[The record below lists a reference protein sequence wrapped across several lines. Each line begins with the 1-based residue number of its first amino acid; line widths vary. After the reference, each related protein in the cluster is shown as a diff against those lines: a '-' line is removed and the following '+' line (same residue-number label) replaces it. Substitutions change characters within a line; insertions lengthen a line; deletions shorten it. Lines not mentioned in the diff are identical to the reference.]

1 MRVTYQI
8 DRCAMA
14 RFRTLPFAAA
24 LTAIAVF
31 ASQTLAQFPG
41 GGRGPDGGRGGRG
54 GDGGGRGGF
63 GGGPGQGG
71 FGGGMQGGRGAPDP
85 EMIWGFMSQG
95 KDSINLND
103 PANQRT
109 KESMIRQGT
118 PIPANGILTKAEFK
132 ANFEKRMAERAA
144 GGGRGGPMAAPGSP
158 QAQTMTMTP
167 GANGQMMMSVNG
179 GPPQPVQGNVQSMS
193 PGGMGGGRGGFDPS
207 SMSDDQI
214 KQMMASRYE
223 VDPAGRISF
232 AAAQNGRGNLRE
244 QFTQYDMNRDGF
256 IDANEYR
263 GILAARMG
271 GGGGFGGNNNFQPGM
286 NGGMPPGGGWNGGQP
301 GGWGGS
307 MPPGNDRTNRKR
319 DEEEEKPVVYRFGNM
334 PKEVPS
340 WFEQLDG
347 DKDGQVG
354 LYEWRAARRSTS
366 DFEDFDLNGDGYVT
380 AEEWLRKQRMDLTKR
395 EEEEHMAK
403 PVGVNASNSG
413 RGSGGGFGGRG
424 FGGGGTPGG
433 FGSPPAMGG
442 TSQDRGS
449 SSGRNPFTGAG
460 GPPGGG
466 RGAGAERGSRGG
478 PGGERGSRGETSGES
493 RTNKEEKKDEKRAE
507 RGNRPE

>member
-1 MRVTYQI
+1 MSMAQQI
-8 DRCAMA
+8 ARCAMT
-14 RFRTLPFAAA
+14 RFRTLSFAAS
-24 LTAIAVF
+24 LTAIAF
-31 ASQTLAQFPG
+31 IASQTFAQFPGAQFPG
-41 GGRGPDGGRGGRG
+41 GGRGPG

-71 FGGGMQGGRGAPDP
+71 FGGGMPGGGRGAPDP
-85 EMIWGFMSQG
+85 EMIWGMMSQG

-103 PANQRT
+103 PANMQLKSRMQRD
-109 KESMIRQGT
+109 GT
-118 PIPANGILTKAEFK
+118 PIPPNGILTKNDFK
-132 ANFEKRMAERAA
+132 VSFEKRMAERAA
-144 GGGRGGPMAAPGSP
+144 GGGRGGPVGMPATPGSP
-158 QAQTMTMTP
+158 QTMTMTP

-179 GPPQPVQGNVQSMS
+179 GPPQPVQGNMQMGGA
-193 PGGMGGGRGGFDPS
+193 PGGMSGRGGFDPA

-256 IDANEYR
+256 IDASEYR
-263 GILAARMG
+263 GVLAARMNG
-271 GGGGFGGNNNFQPGM
+271 GGNNSFNFQPGM
-286 NGGMPPGGGWNGGQP
+286 NGGMPPPG
-301 GGWGGS
+301 GGWGGGQPPS
-307 MPPGNDRTNRKR
+307 GWGGGMPPGPDRSDRGNRKR

-347 DKDGQVG
+347 DKDGQIG
-354 LYEWRAARRSTS
+354 LYEWRSARRNTQ

-403 PVGVNASNSG
+403 PVGVNANG
-413 RGSGGGFGGRG
+413 RGNGGGFGGRG
-424 FGGGGTPGG
+424 GGFGGGQPGG
-433 FGSPPAMGG
+433 FGSPPSFGG
-442 TSQDRGS
+442 TSQDRGAP
-449 SSGRNPFTGAG
+449 SGRNPFTGAG

-466 RGAGAERGSRGG
+466 RGGPPGGGERGPRGGG
-478 PGGERGSRGETSGES
+478 PGGET
-493 RTNKEEKKDEKRAE
+493 RTNKDEKKEEKRAE

>member
-1 MRVTYQI
+1 
-8 DRCAMA
+8 
-14 RFRTLPFAAA
+14 
-24 LTAIAVF
+24 
-31 ASQTLAQFPG
+31 
-41 GGRGPDGGRGGRG
+41 
-54 GDGGGRGGF
+54 
-63 GGGPGQGG
+63 
-71 FGGGMQGGRGAPDP
+71 
-85 EMIWGFMSQG
+85 MIWGFMSQG

-103 PANQRT
+103 PANAQLKSRMQRD
-109 KESMIRQGT
+109 GT
-118 PIPANGILTKAEFK
+118 PIPPNGILTKNDFK
-132 ANFEKRMAERAA
+132 VSFEKRMAERAA
-144 GGGRGGPMAAPGSP
+144 GGSRGGPGGTMPGAPGSP
-158 QAQTMTMTP
+158 QMQTMSMTP

-179 GPPQPVQGNVQSMS
+179 GPPQPVQGNMQ
-193 PGGMGGGRGGFDPS
+193 MGGGRGGFDPA
-207 SMSDDQI
+207 SMTDDQI

-263 GILAARMG
+263 GVLAARMG
-271 GGGGFGGNNNFQPGM
+271 GGGGNNFQFQPGM
-286 NGGMPPGGGWNGGQP
+286 NGGMPPGGGSWGGGQP
-301 GGWGGS
+301 PGWGGA
-307 MPPGNDRTNRKR
+307 MPPGGDRPDRSNRKR

-354 LYEWRAARRSTS
+354 LYEWRSARRST
-366 DFEDFDLNGDGYVT
+366 DEFVEFDLNGDGYMT

-403 PVGVNASNSG
+403 PAGVNASNTG
-413 RGSGGGFGGRG
+413 RGNIGGRGGFGGG
-424 FGGGGTPGG
+424 QPGG
-433 FGSPPAMGG
+433 FGSPPALGG
-442 TSQDRGS
+442 TSQDRGTT
-449 SSGRNPFTGAG
+449 SGRNPFTGAG

-466 RGAGAERGSRGG
+466 RGPGGGDRGPRGSGA
-478 PGGERGSRGETSGES
+478 SGET
-493 RTNKEEKKDEKRAE
+493 RTNKEEKKEEKRAE